1 MATTINGST
10 SRNSSYWKYYLVCT
24 EQNVD
29 VSNNMSKLKV
39 EVYLGATSYSRAV
52 RGNMSATHTV
62 TVNGTNYTFTT
73 GAYTIEKNATIKLGE
88 ITSNAISHNT
98 DGTKTV
104 SVSCSS
110 PDLAQ
115 ASGYGPY
122 SGSAN
127 GNVTLST
134 IPRASSFTTNGSTI
148 GSAVNVS
155 ISRASTNFT
164 HTVTLK
170 FGNITETKT
179 GVGTSTSF
187 TPNLNNYGSKIP
199 NSMSGIGTIT
209 VDTYNGSTK
218 IGSSTKNIT
227 LNLPSDTKPSVP
239 TITLAEAVSGLAS
252 KFGAYIQNKSKIKVV
267 ASASGVYGSS
277 ISSYKIEINGSVY
290 NSSSCTTN
298 ALYTAGTNTCK
309 VTVTDSRGKT
319 NTASTTFTVLAYQ
332 EPKISKFTAER
343 NHSTPTTVNCVMS
356 ASITSLNNK
365 NDHLIKLDLNS
376 TNKYSNTS
384 AYSISDVTQNI
395 TGIEQTKSYTVT
407 LTVKDYFTTV
417 TRTINISTDFALMNF
432 SSDGKHIAI
441 GQIYDTSKD
450 YRMQINGQSYLSRS
464 SGDAGYWAERTD
476 TGVKVGLE
484 VGAGGINHGVWST
497 KLNKWL
503 IYADESNCYLNGN
516 AESSSRVRSRGIIS
530 PESGTTKTALEGISM
545 QESYNNSYP
554 KNFGNVLNLKGKNAT
569 GCSQLFLGWEGSDL
583 IGGIYYRS
591 LRDMTSSW
599 SNWGRIY
606 TETVLYSN
614 SSGTSGTVTL
624 NESANNFTYLE
635 IFSINSDDVALEYQ
649 SVKVFFPGEKKFIVN
664 TVQNGTNKMYMTAK
678 RYKILGTSITV
689 DNAQQVAEFT
699 NAATAITNYD
709 NTKIRLVLGYR

>member
-1 MATTINGST
+1 MATTINGAT
-10 SRNSSYWKYYLVCT
+10 GRNSSYWKYYLVCT

-29 VSNNMSKLKV
+29 VSSNTSKLKV

-52 RGNMSATHTV
+52 RGNISATHTV

-88 ITSNAISHNT
+88 IISNAISHNT
-98 DGTKTV
+98 DGTKAV
-104 SVSCSS
+104 SVSASS
-110 PDLAQ
+110 LDLAQ

-122 SGSAN
+122 SGSAS

-134 IPRASSFTTNGSTI
+134 IPRASSFSISGNTI

-155 ISRASTNFT
+155 ISRASDSFT

-170 FGNITETKT
+170 FGAITETKT
-179 GVGTSTSF
+179 GVTTSTSF
-187 TPNLNNYGSKIP
+187 IPSLSNYGSKIP
-199 NSMSGIGTIT
+199 NSMSGVGTIT
-209 VDTYNGSTK
+209 VDTYNGNTK

-239 TITLAEAVSGLAS
+239 TIALSEAVSGLAT

-267 ASASGVYGSS
+267 AFANGVYGSS

-298 ALYTAGTNTCK
+298 ALYIAGTNTCK
-309 VTVTDSRGKT
+309 VTVTDTRGKT

-343 NHSTPTTVNCVMS
+343 NQSNSTIVNCVMS

-384 AYSISDVTQNI
+384 TYSISNVTQNL
-395 TGIEQTKSYTVT
+395 TGIEQTQSYTVT

-432 SSDGKHIAI
+432 SADGKHIAI

-450 YRMQINGQSYLSRS
+450 YRMQINGQTYAQAS
-464 SGDAGYWAERTD
+464 SGDVYYWASRSD
-476 TGVKVGLE
+476 TGVRVGIG

-497 KLNKWL
+497 KLNRWL
-503 IYADESNCYLNGN
+503 IYADESNIYVNN
-516 AESSSRVRSRGIIS
+516 YKINSAS
-530 PESGTTKTALEGISM
+530 TKGVKSLS
-545 QESYNNSYP
+545 Q
-554 KNFGNVLNLKGKNAT
+554 KGNVG
-569 GCSQLFLGWEGSDL
+569 
-583 IGGIYYRS
+583 
-591 LRDMTSSW
+591 W
-599 SNWGRIY
+599 SNQTDGDAYLITKAFMAFWNGRYNDSASNLTYCHQGEIQAKPK
-606 TETVLYSN
+606 VLYDN

-624 NESANNFTYLE
+624 NETAENFSYLE
-635 IFSINSDDVALEYQ
+635 IFSINSDN
-649 SVKVFFPGEKKFIVN
+649 SVLQHQPTKVLVPN
-664 TVQNGTNKMYMTAK
+664 RK
-678 RYKILGTSITV
+678 RIY
-689 DNAQQVAEFT
+689 N
-699 NAATAITNYD
+699 
-709 NTKIRLVLGYR
+709 